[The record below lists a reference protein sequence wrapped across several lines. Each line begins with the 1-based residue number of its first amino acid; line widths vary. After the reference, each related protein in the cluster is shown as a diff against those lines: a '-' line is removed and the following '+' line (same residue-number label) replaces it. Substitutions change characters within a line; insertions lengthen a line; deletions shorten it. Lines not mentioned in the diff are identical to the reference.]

1 MGWVDSLSKQPDWQI
16 GIERDNEDR
25 VLVKK
30 EWLEVKVIQ
39 VMEVVIEEV
48 DLLEKIRKS
57 EAKNDKVI
65 KTVEEMK
72 WAGVKILRDK
82 EWREENSLILR
93 DRKVYILWDEKLRA
107 EVIWLYHDTLI
118 GGYGKQ

>member
-1 MGWVDSLSKQPDWQI
+1 M
-16 GIERDNEDR
+16 
-25 VLVKK
+25 
-30 EWLEVKVIQ
+30 KVIQ

-72 WAGVKILRDK
+72 
-82 EWREENSLILR
+82 
-93 DRKVYILWDEKLRA
+93 
-107 EVIWLYHDTLI
+107 
-118 GGYGKQ
+118 